1 MTVKELIKKLS
12 NVNPN
17 SIVIFEENWYT
28 YYAAKHSIDD
38 DTIEANKRS
47 LLNDSVTEVEESDDG
62 AYVRLWYWYYG
73 KVRLK

>member
-12 NVNPN
+12 NLNPN
-17 SIVIFEENWYT
+17 SIVIFEESWYT

-62 AYVRLWYWYYG
+62 AYVRLWY
-73 KVRLK
+73 